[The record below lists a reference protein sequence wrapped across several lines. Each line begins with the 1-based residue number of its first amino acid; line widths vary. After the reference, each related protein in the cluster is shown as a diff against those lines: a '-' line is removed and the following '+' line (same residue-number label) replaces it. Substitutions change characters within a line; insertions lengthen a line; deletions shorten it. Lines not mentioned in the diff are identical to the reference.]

1 MTSRGQ
7 CPRGGGAC
15 EWLHPPP
22 LQEILYPPGVPPIQV
37 QTPPPT
43 WLAGYGPVGLYQIG
57 HIPSRPLFRHARPRF
72 PSFWQHWDLGLGS
85 FESQSLPSLHWQ
97 AIRRV
102 HHIKE
107 PPQCVPKVHSA
118 SCQGELPVVSL
129 ASMTRGPGVGELGVK
144 CCAYVVCCIKV
155 ARHIRVI
162 SNVQIFDNKQLESPP
177 WKDSWTA
184 LGFFSG
190 LRSETLC

>member
-1 MTSRGQ
+1 MNGFT
-7 CPRGGGAC
+7 
-15 EWLHPPP
+15 PPSGNP
-22 LQEILYPPGVPPIQV
+22 VSAPGVPPIQV
-37 QTPPPT
+37 QTPPPPPT

-129 ASMTRGPGVGELGVK
+129 ASMTRGPGVGSSGEVLRL
-144 CCAYVVCCIKV
+144 CRLLHQSCAAYS
-155 ARHIRVI
+155 RHF
-162 SNVQIFDNKQLESPP
+162 Q
-177 WKDSWTA
+177 
-184 LGFFSG
+184 
-190 LRSETLC
+190 RSDI